1 MYFLELVVCI
11 ILIVLNFYSVQLQA
25 QSSESNDSSRRK
37 LTFNVK
43 WKNQT
48 IPITLDDNESVGKY
62 YLFLL

>member
-1 MYFLELVVCI
+1 M
-11 ILIVLNFYSVQLQA
+11 QLQA

-43 WKNQT
+43 WKKQI

-62 YLFLL
+62 NLFLL